1 MSKVFS
7 LEEVGKHN
15 TGKDCWMVIHNKV
28 NNWWLIYWE
37 INKAEVKHWSK
48 VYDVTKFLS
57 EHPGGEEIL
66 LECAGVDATEGFE
79 DVGHSADAR
88 ELLQDYLVGDLRQ
101 EDHKSYTNQYVYT
114 DKEKTGGSLP
124 ISWLIGK
131 YLLNR

>member
-1 MSKVFS
+1 M
-7 LEEVGKHN
+7 
-15 TGKDCWMVIHNKV
+15 
-28 NNWWLIYWE
+28 
-37 INKAEVKHWSK
+37 
-48 VYDVTKFLS
+48 TKFLS

-131 YLLNR
+131 YVLNRQKVKVFLGAVTVAAGAFFYLQSAK

>member
-15 TGKDCWMVIHNKV
+15 TGKDCWMIIHN
-28 NNWWLIYWE
+28 
-37 INKAEVKHWSK
+37 K

-88 ELLQDYLVGDLRQ
+88 ELLTDYLLGDLRE

-124 ISWLIGK
+124 ISWLVGAITVAAGAFL
-131 YLLNR
+131 YLQSAK

>member
-1 MSKVFS
+1 MVTYPTRVK
-7 LEEVGKHN
+7 LEITIFN
-15 TGKDCWMVIHNKV
+15 TQ
-28 NNWWLIYWE
+28 
-37 INKAEVKHWSK
+37 INKRKLIHWSK

-88 ELLQDYLVGDLRQ
+88 ELLEDYLVGDLRE

-124 ISWLIGK
+124 ISWLVGK
-131 YLLNR
+131 LFI

>member
-15 TGKDCWMVIHNKV
+15 TGKDCWMVIHN
-28 NNWWLIYWE
+28 
-37 INKAEVKHWSK
+37 K

-124 ISWLIGK
+124 ISWLIGAVTVAAGAFFTFN
-131 YLLNR
+131 LPSERA